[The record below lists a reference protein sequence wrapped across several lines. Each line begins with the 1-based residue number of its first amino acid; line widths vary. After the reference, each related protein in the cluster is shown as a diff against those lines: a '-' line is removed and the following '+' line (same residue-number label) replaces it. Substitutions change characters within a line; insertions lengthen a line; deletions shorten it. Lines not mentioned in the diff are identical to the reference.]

1 MFKNIKNK
9 LKIFQVFKQ
18 TCISQNIRE
27 HISKTI
33 IKKLFCITIT
43 TQT

>member
-1 MFKNIKNK
+1 MFKNFKNK

-18 TCISQNIRE
+18 TSISQNIRE
-27 HISKTI
+27 YISKTI
-33 IKKLFCITIT
+33 IKKLFFITIT